1 MNPLRV
7 PMSLLVLLAAACH
20 SAPLSIRTDPI
31 GPNERSLGEVEGKA
45 TGLML
50 FQVVPLGQNTRFES
64 AYAAAL
70 KKAPGATRIVNPV
83 VSESW
88 FWAWVLNGYS
98 FSVRGTA
105 VGPK

>member
-1 MNPLRV
+1 
-7 PMSLLVLLAAACH
+7 MSSRRLALSLSVLFAACH
-20 SAPLSIRTDPI
+20 SAPLTIKTDPI
-31 GPNERSLGEVEGKA
+31 GPNEKSLGEVEGKS

-50 FQVVPLGQNTRFES
+50 FQVIPLGQNTRFDH

-70 KKAPGATRIVNPV
+70 QQRPGATRIVNPV

-88 FWAWVLNGYS
+88 FWAWVLNGYT